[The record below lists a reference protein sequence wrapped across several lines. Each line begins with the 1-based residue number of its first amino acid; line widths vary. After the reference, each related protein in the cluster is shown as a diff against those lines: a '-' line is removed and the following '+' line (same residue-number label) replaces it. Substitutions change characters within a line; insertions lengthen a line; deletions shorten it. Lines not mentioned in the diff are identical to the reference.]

1 MFVAKPTTK
10 ADGTSDLFKWDLYAA
25 TASPSLAL
33 RSLVLTRPTI
43 RRSQQDPSEAE
54 VGVVPSATL
63 WYDGVHRG
71 LPAEAADGQIQQDRR
86 PAALPPQC
94 LHARRRVL
102 VNRQSGGVH
111 PRVRQGAHGSR
122 ASPSGT
128 CCARCKS
135 SSTSP
140 NHARPVATRKVRAP
154 PLPKASTQSTCQPR
168 RLSRARS
175 LALRLRGTLLPVPPP
190 PAPPPPYTDA
200 LLHTT
205 PCRPPVHAAASSAPT
220 SPSMSAASRSR
231 SPSASPSSDE

>member
-1 MFVAKPTTK
+1 MGLVRRHCQP
-10 ADGTSDLFKWDLYAA
+10 L
-25 TASPSLAL
+25 LAL
-33 RSLVLTRPTI
+33 RSLVLTRPV

-54 VGVVPSATL
+54 VGVVPSAAL

-102 VNRQSGGVH
+102 VHCQSGGLH
-111 PRVRQGAHGSR
+111 PRVWQGGHMAAEPHRQARVVRAANLHRRARITRGRSR
-122 ASPSGT
+122 RG
-128 CCARCKS
+128 R
-135 SSTSP
+135 
-140 NHARPVATRKVRAP
+140 VRAP
-154 PLPKASTQSTCQPR
+154 PPPKASTQSTWQPR

-190 PAPPPPYTDA
+190 PPPPPPYTDA